1 MSFAEYLPR
10 RLPRPE
16 IQLRVPRT
24 LPWIAL
30 PRDPRWFQIAALG
43 SLLFFGEWA
52 LDFPLGW
59 WEIVLIAATMQ
70 GVQWLGTKWAG
81 LPKFDPKSALISTF
95 GLCFLLRANS
105 LGVYLGFAALAIA
118 SKFLLRYNGKHLF
131 NPTNFVL
138 ILALITG
145 WGWVTPGQWGTPA
158 ILAFAMLCAGG
169 CVVYRAL
176 RSDVSLVFLS
186 TYAAIVFT
194 RSLYMGEPLTIP
206 LHRLENGALLIFTFF
221 MISDPKTTPDSRT
234 GRVLYGVCV
243 ALVAGFIQ
251 FKLFRANPLLWAL
264 ILCVP
269 LVPLLDRLLPAA
281 RHQWIPGQNLASP
294 PQPQRQP
301 QLRPQPAA
309 GGQPIQ
315 GDSHVQPLSAAA

>member
-10 RLPRPE
+10 RLPRPG
-16 IQLRVPRT
+16 IRAVPRD
-24 LPWIAL
+24 LPRLSL
-30 PRDPRWFQIAALG
+30 PRDPRGFQIAALG
-43 SLLFFGEWA
+43 GLLLFGEVA

-59 WEIVLIAATMQ
+59 REILLIAATMQ
-70 GVQWLGTKWAG
+70 GVQWLGTRLAG

-118 SKFLLRYNGKHLF
+118 SKFLLRYQGKHLF

-145 WGWVTPGQWGTPA
+145 LGWVTPGQWGTPA
-158 ILAFAMLCAGG
+158 ILAFALFCAGG
-169 CVVYRAL
+169 WVVYRAL
-176 RSDVSLVFLS
+176 RSDVSLIFLS
-186 TYAAIVFT
+186 SYAAILCA

-221 MISDPKTTPDSRT
+221 MISDPKTTPDSRA
-234 GRVLYGVCV
+234 GRMLYGACV

-264 ILCVP
+264 VLCVP
-269 LVPLLDRLLPAA
+269 LVPLLDRLLPGR
-281 RHQWIPGQNLASP
+281 RHEWII
-294 PQPQRQP
+294 QP
-301 QLRPQPAA
+301 QLQPQPQPAA
-309 GGQPIQ
+309 GGQQIQ
-315 GDSHVQPLSAAA
+315 GDSHVLPHAAAA